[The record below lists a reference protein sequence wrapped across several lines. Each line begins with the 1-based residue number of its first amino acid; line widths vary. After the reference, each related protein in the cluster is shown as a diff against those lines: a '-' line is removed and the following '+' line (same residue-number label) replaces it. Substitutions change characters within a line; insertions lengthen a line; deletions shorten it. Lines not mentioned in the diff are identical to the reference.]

1 MSKVKEYIKKRSAE
15 SPEFKKQLEIE
26 RERLDLAI
34 KLAELRNRSGYTQK
48 ELANKIGKPQSTISR
63 IETGEMNPSIELV
76 IEIVNGLDKKF
87 VVSFE

>member
-15 SPEFKKQLEIE
+15 SPQFKKQLEIE

-63 IETGEMNPSIELV
+63 IETGEMNPSIDLV

>member
-1 MSKVKEYIKKRSAE
+1 MSKVKEYIKKRSTE

>member
-15 SPEFKKQLEIE
+15 SPKFKKQLEIE

-63 IETGEMNPSIELV
+63 IETGEMNPSIDLV